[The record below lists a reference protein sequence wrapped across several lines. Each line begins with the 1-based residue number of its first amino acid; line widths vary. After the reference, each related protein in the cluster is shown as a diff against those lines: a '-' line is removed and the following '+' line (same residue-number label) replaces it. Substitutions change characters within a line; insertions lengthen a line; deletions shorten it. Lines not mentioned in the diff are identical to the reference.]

1 MTASA
6 EVRLREISF
15 GTAVS
20 QQPSVLQSE
29 WVSNTSQQRLAMN
42 RLDIQQHVI
51 DTLGKILVDKS
62 LIQGQEDTL
71 LSELVLDEEDFAV
84 FFADLQDHFNIS
96 LPTRTKSEI
105 SHLPDHSQY
114 SQLTLQGLV
123 DVILTQMGSRRH
135 NWTLMRLVAK
145 VRQVAER
152 LAGLNVQRTWEMR
165 AGYRVIAPLFSVAIS
180 DDRALNTDSAP
191 RTTTFVII
199 ATNGDGLQ
207 FRPFDQTQSDTHIV
221 KPFLQFAVHLTPP
234 SGKYS
239 AAYIWT
245 A

>member
-1 MTASA
+1 
-6 EVRLREISF
+6 
-15 GTAVS
+15 
-20 QQPSVLQSE
+20 
-29 WVSNTSQQRLAMN
+29 MN

-135 NWTLMRLVAK
+135 N
-145 VRQVAER
+145 
-152 LAGLNVQRTWEMR
+152 
-165 AGYRVIAPLFSVAIS
+165 
-180 DDRALNTDSAP
+180 
-191 RTTTFVII
+191 
-199 ATNGDGLQ
+199 
-207 FRPFDQTQSDTHIV
+207 
-221 KPFLQFAVHLTPP
+221 
-234 SGKYS
+234 
-239 AAYIWT
+239 
-245 A
+245 